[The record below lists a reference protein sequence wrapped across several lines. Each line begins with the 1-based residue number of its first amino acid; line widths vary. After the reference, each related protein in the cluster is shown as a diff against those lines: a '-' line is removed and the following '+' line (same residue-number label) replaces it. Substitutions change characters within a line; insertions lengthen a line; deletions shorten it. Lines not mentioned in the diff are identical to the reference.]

1 MDTGTM
7 WFCLFSDVALDD
19 LQLMN
24 GADAMLAGGQETVYV
39 PTGEST
45 VTAEATSPQAGTSTG
60 PARGFQT
67 INIEHMAATTLAY
80 VMSQKSKSTLRKQKI
95 VVGRFYEW
103 LRSNNEMQK
112 LEELSIG
119 RIDQLLAF
127 WLMDLKS
134 VDGSDYEVG
143 TLTSYLSSIKAYLK
157 GLGHDVEKLDIT
169 KQVTTAK
176 KKNWNLWA
184 KGTSRIGQVA
194 LVQRRRTGYGTLGH
208 LVVRI
213 RKVCC
218 MGCGICLRKVLG
230 SGVDTRLG
238 NCASETWSKSATVKE
253 EVSSSG
259 MNV

>member
-1 MDTGTM
+1 
-7 WFCLFSDVALDD
+7 
-19 LQLMN
+19 MN

-39 PTGEST
+39 PTGKST
-45 VTAEATSPQAGTSTG
+45 VTAEPTSPQPGTSTG

-67 INIEHMAATTLAY
+67 INIEHMAATTSAY

-95 VVGRFYEW
+95 VVGHFYEW

-119 RIDQLLAF
+119 HIDQLLAF

-176 KKNWNLWA
+176 KR
-184 KGTSRIGQVA
+184 TEISGQRE
-194 LVQRRRTGYGTLGH
+194 LP
-208 LVVRI
+208 
-213 RKVCC
+213 K
-218 MGCGICLRKVLG
+218 
-230 SGVDTRLG
+230 SGE
-238 NCASETWSKSATVKE
+238 SP
-253 EVSSSG
+253 
-259 MNV
+259 

>member
-39 PTGEST
+39 PTGKST
-45 VTAEATSPQAGTSTG
+45 VTAEPTSPQPGTSTG
-60 PARGFQT
+60 PTRGFQT
-67 INIEHMAATTLAY
+67 INIEHMAATTSAY

-95 VVGRFYEW
+95 VVGHFYEW

-143 TLTSYLSSIKAYLK
+143 TLTSYLSSIK
-157 GLGHDVEKLDIT
+157 
-169 KQVTTAK
+169 
-176 KKNWNLWA
+176 NWNLWA
-184 KGTSRIGQVA
+184 KGTSQIGRVA

-208 LVVRI
+208 LVVKI

-238 NCASETWSKSATVKE
+238 NCGSETWSKSATVKE
-253 EVSSSG
+253 ELFSSG